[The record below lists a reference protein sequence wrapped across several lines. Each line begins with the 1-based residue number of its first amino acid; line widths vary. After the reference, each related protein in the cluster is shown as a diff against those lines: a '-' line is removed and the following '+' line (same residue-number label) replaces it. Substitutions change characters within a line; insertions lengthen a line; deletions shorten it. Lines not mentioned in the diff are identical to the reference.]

1 MEQFLCPTALLNFN
15 HTEIHQL
22 VTNRGWL
29 QLANEERIARIY
41 DFVQNEI
48 AFGYNEADDLAAS
61 QVLADGIG
69 QCNTKGTLL
78 MALLRK
84 CGIPCRFHGFTI
96 NKRLQ
101 KGAISGI
108 AYLLAPS
115 NIIHSWVEI
124 WHQDRWINLEG
135 FILDKAYLSSVQ
147 KQFRE
152 SEGAFCGFGIA
163 TNSLSDPAVEWR
175 GEDTYIQ
182 KEGIN
187 HDFGVFEA
195 PDKFYAKHGSNLSGI
210 KRYIFLRWIR
220 QSMNRRVQD
229 IRRGNWSFFQIKN

>member
-15 HTEIHQL
+15 HIEIHQL

-108 AYLLAPS
+108 AYLLAPR

-147 KQFRE
+147 KQFRK

-175 GEDTYIQ
+175 GVDTYIQ

-195 PDKFYAKHGSNLSGI
+195 PDNFYAKHGSNLSGI